1 MYNATP
7 SRRRKRKS
15 RIRFSGS
22 PCSDRHRGAPL
33 LHGGGLIPVG
43 RIVPSKGTQPLAVA
57 EYQGFYCP
65 FRHRLRSF
73 ALRGLDRFKPAV
85 PKEQEHGKPY
95 DRSSTWWCRK
105 VTGTTT
111 RPVGV
116 YLVVGAVLA
125 IASEAPIL
133 DLAQGQALLDRH
145 LRWLATSPPEPI
157 SMPFLW
163 PSPGQICASSAGSSF
178 YLPGILNRDACTA
191 LAFLTRPSPCI
202 PLSNSVRGVCWVE
215 PRLIATV
222 KHFGRAGGGAT
233 SRRCTARARC
243 RIDRVIADSPSEASW
258 CPLPSGRG

>member
-73 ALRGLDRFKPAV
+73 ALRGLDRFKPAI

-116 YLVVGAVLA
+116 CLVVGAVLA
-125 IASEAPIL
+125 IASEAPSSTWLKVNHSWIGTFGGWL
-133 DLAQGQALLDRH
+133 HPRLNLHRCPSCGRARARSAHRRPDRV
-145 LRWLATSPPEPI
+145 
-157 SMPFLW
+157 
-163 PSPGQICASSAGSSF
+163 
-178 YLPGILNRDACTA
+178 LPTRHSQSRCLHGACLPDPTQ
-191 LAFLTRPSPCI
+191 PCI

-243 RIDRVIADSPSEASW
+243 
-258 CPLPSGRG
+258 